1 MPMKTVLAAAL
12 GLVCLSAAAAPDS
25 RWFSAG
31 ETSDTKTYIQRGSL
45 QQTMTED
52 GKPAATVIGMAVT
65 NSNAAVVEKWH
76 VSRDA
81 CLNESGQLRATTLEG
96 QLKRT
101 IDFVFGSGT
110 IGSFQAELICDGY
123 KQWLAQNPDKK

>member
-1 MPMKTVLAAAL
+1 MKTLLAVAL
-12 GLVCLSAAAAPDS
+12 SLACLSAAAEPDS
-25 RWFSAG
+25 RWFVAG

-45 QQTMTED
+45 EQTTTED

-65 NSNAAVVEKWH
+65 TSKTAVVEKWH

-81 CLNESGQLRATTLEG
+81 CRSEAGQLRATTLEG
-96 QLKRT
+96 KLKRT

-110 IGSFQAELICDGY
+110 IGAFQAELICNGY
-123 KQWLAQNPDKK
+123 KQWLAQNPDEN